1 MSDYQI
7 LPFYFPTTVMFVDD
21 STDFLANLSLQLS
34 PELAFQLYD
43 SSSSALLNLHG
54 SHNNTTPVERF
65 FSCFHAGED
74 IPLSHHVIEINLD
87 KIHREVYNEF
97 RFEQVSVAVADYD
110 MPSIN
115 GVEFF
120 RKIPNTAIKKVLL
133 TGKADEKIAVM
144 AFNEGIIDR
153 FILKQDKN
161 VVNVLNKTI
170 YELQHNYFNE
180 IERMLADAL
189 AVGSHTFLQDALF
202 AAEFKKICSE
212 LRIVEFYLSSN
223 PDGILML
230 NADGVDSLL
239 LVMDDNTLISH
250 YEIAYDQG
258 APDELLTELKSNNMI
273 PYFWKTQGNYA
284 PECINWRDFLY
295 PATAFKGKQWYYYSI
310 VKNPP
315 GYETRTVLSYHAF
328 LDSLDQKHYKR
339 G

>member
-7 LPFYFPTTVMFVDD
+7 LPFYFPTTVIFVDD
-21 STDFLANLSLQLS
+21 STDFLVNLSLQLS

-43 SSSSALLNLHG
+43 SSESALLALRG
-54 SHNNTTPVERF
+54 ANNMTTPLERF

-97 RFEQVSVAVADYD
+97 RFEQVSVVVVDYD
-110 MPSIN
+110 MPNIN
-115 GVEFF
+115 GIDFC
-120 RKIPNTAIKKVLL
+120 RSIPDTAIKKVLL

-153 FILKQDKN
+153 FILKQDKA
-161 VVNVLNKTI
+161 VINVLNKTI
-170 YELQHNYFNE
+170 RELQRDYFNG

-189 AVGSHTFLQDALF
+189 AVGSHSFLQDALF
-202 AAEFKKICSE
+202 AAEFQKICSE

-230 NADGVDSLL
+230 NSAGVESLL
-239 LVMDDNTLISH
+239 LVIDDSTLISH

-258 APDELLTELKSNNMI
+258 APDELLTALKSNQLV
-273 PYFWKTQGNYA
+273 PYFWKTQGNYT
-284 PECINWRDFLY
+284 PSCHNWRDFLY
-295 PATAFKGKQWYYYSI
+295 PATEFKGKQWYYYSI

-315 GYETRTVLSYHAF
+315 GYKTDTVLSYNEFIDH
-328 LDSLDQKHYKR
+328 LDQ
-339 G
+339 